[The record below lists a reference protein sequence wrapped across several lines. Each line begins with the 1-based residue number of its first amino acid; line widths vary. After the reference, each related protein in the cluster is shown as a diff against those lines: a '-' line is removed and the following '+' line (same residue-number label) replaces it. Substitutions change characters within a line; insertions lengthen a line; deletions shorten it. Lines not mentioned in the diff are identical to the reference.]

1 MQRKKYRWCVV
12 PQCRNTSKSSP
23 NKLFIDVPRKA
34 DIRRKWLDLARRN
47 HQNMSVTSPVY
58 FCEDHFDLPNDMENY
73 MRYHVMGYVKKITLK
88 PGCLPSKFHCQ
99 TDRVKTKPSKYSSHI
114 TAVTNQIL
122 TVIQEALEESKLQS
136 SKEQSIV
143 HIQNNTILDSCKCRM
158 IRSLASE
165 LIHGMKPDSE
175 IWANMKTHLE
185 SNKLLW
191 DHMKTVVLNKLKK
204 LYAAEDKN
212 ENLPANDRMSQADW
226 LLFDFALVHEKIDLI
241 ERDGMRSQTQD
252 LQPLIDLFE
261 LVTKFDIE
269 DRSGDSRAGAWTA
282 ATALYNSRGHQCS
295 PMLLQKRWYQLKEV
309 TRESLYE
316 YWYASR
322 VNSPSSAESIP
333 RPTKLQRAVAQKE
346 EKLKELK
353 RKRNRERQRAYYH
366 RQKDLKKNENK
377 IKKERKKKERPPKSN
392 AERQREFRQRKAEK
406 SYVDMK
412 KRKLCSNEENVV
424 QCRAVENTENVTI
437 QENQF
442 HSQQLHIYEQCN
454 ECITP
459 EVILHRNTGIPGDG
473 DCLFHSLISVLQ
485 LQIESCELRNQLRDS
500 PYLNSCHNPQEAY
513 KILSSTNDYGDL
525 DCLYL
530 FSKMYNQ
537 NVCVHYCFYNITT
550 KNEDTIFWH
559 FKANDTQNWIH
570 LHLREQHFTP
580 FYEVSDLLKPI
591 KDATQNEAH
600 VDANIQLLR
609 DNYDED
615 ATEDNHNNHEN
626 EIEIDRED
634 RIGENIMDFIVD
646 GTTPVYT
653 NYRKHSTS
661 HIDFYKD
668 FTGNSFG
675 HSCIICDRL
684 WWKRDLK
691 MSTSKHESILKTIL
705 QNYTPGEIV
714 QVCYTCYTSLEKE
727 KIPLMSTYNGF
738 AYPKIPSHLPTLN
751 LIEQRLISPR
761 IPFMQIRRLRHVN
774 DQYGIYAQ
782 IINVPI
788 EVDTMVKQLP
798 RNIQDDHCFYV
809 HLKKKLIHKTCHV
822 HGLVNNSHIEEWLS
836 YLVST
841 PLYIYHD
848 IKIDESFFTDNG
860 CTSQLNMDEISEHVP
875 IEDNLV
881 AQQQTL
887 LWNDDYFLS
896 LAPGEYNGI
905 SMDEHAEELSF
916 PTIYGGQFRTYRD
929 GVTVTPFMQATSE
942 LRRTDRR
949 ATDPQ
954 HLLYIAAKIMR
965 LRVSGCVNV
974 AFKHVGQG
982 TSITKE
988 TIESEEYINNCLETN
1003 LAFLRCIPNSAW
1015 FWSDRKKDL
1024 FAMIRQLGP
1033 PTAFMGLSANETG
1046 WENLLKLLYK
1056 LKNEGAEISDKFLA
1070 EMSYMYKAQLV
1081 NEDAVTCAIYFNKKV
1096 NCLLKVLQSKKRSP
1110 FGKHRVVHYFKR
1122 IEFQH
1127 LGSPHAHI
1135 LLWLENVPEDL
1146 LSNDPEVIKLIDEL
1160 VSVSASEASGN
1171 IKLVTHKHTS
1181 TCYKKMNPNKKQE
1194 CRFGAPFMPTKKTIY
1209 LIPMKDTDPDYSEAL
1224 FKEYKNRFK
1233 FIRNNL
1239 EYFDYTNF
1247 DEFYSHNYI
1256 ISDDHYYN
1264 IIRAGINRPKLFY
1277 KRTPAEKWHNTF
1289 NPFVLHH
1296 FKSNMDFQIILDEYA
1311 CATNVVEYANKHN
1324 RGISNLQRQIID
1336 IMDENPEFDIVDITN
1351 KMSIDI
1357 LQSVEM
1363 SAQEAAWYLLRE
1375 PVAKSSVATV
1385 YIPTVLPTERA
1396 RIRKSMKE
1404 LEALDDDCT
1413 NVGKENWFDKYEK
1426 RPEELRDVTLA
1437 QFVAKYYINK
1447 KGTYSKRDTA
1457 RIIRYK
1463 NYDMAENYND
1473 YRREMVLLHVP
1484 FQSEENDIIAE
1495 NKFIQIYEDNK
1506 DTILERKKEFESN
1519 LDIEKTLQI
1528 CTQLCRENDEE
1539 QEDEELLG
1547 AAHDDP
1553 IEIPDFNCIAQFNRD
1568 TVPKDILHNPALES
1582 SKDQK
1587 NHLLVL
1593 ENQLL
1598 EEMKSSEE
1606 LRGNMN
1612 THFETNR
1619 FPWGHQCSPM
1629 LLQKLCYQLKEVTR
1643 ESLYEYWYASRE
1655 NSPSSAESI
1664 QRPTKLQRAVAQK
1677 YPSIITSAF
1686 PEWRELIEKRLVIM
1700 SEDFEK
1706 ENWMN
1711 NAEASI
1717 DTESKPDLQVIE
1729 PFIEMIDVDQDL
1741 DSETREHGRRSEEN
1755 TETNGMIIEIKSE
1768 PRDFED
1774 LAEPLHTIKTPLL
1787 LYTGK
1792 TEQLTENETCNTD
1805 SGEDVVKTDKN
1816 INITPTLDYLR
1827 ETIEIVPKIAGVN
1840 GKVHDTH
1847 DSKDPTATKVCEDE
1861 AMLEE
1866 ATKCHRDAINDV
1878 SNAVDIQERTLQD
1891 TNTLLKSEMEEH
1903 LHLNIF
1909 DNLIEFADNK
1919 VQSIENDHVNTD
1931 STMAESTSSEES
1943 SNELIVQ
1950 VDYYH
1955 RHCSQLSASI
1965 ATTKNVCV
1973 TENQAS
1979 DLPSIA
1985 PGYPKTAVERM
1996 REYRA
2001 RKKKENQ
2008 ILNHSER
2015 KKSGAERVQ
2024 ECRARKKTKIQSAHS
2039 TMADSTSSE
2048 KSSNEFIVQADVNHR
2063 HCSQLSASIATTNNV
2078 CVTENQASDLPS
2090 IAPGYPKTAVERMR
2104 EYRARKKKENQILNH
2119 SKRKKSG
2126 AERAQECRARKKTKI
2141 QSAHSTMADST
2152 SSEKSSNEFIVQAD
2166 VNHRHC
2172 SQLSAS
2178 IATTNNVCVTENQAS
2193 DLPSIA
2199 PGYPKTAA
2207 ERMREYRAR
2216 KKKENQILN
2225 HSKRKKSGAER
2236 AQECRARKKTK
2247 IQSAKSKPDLE
2258 VIEPFIETIDVDQ
2271 DLDNETRKHRR
2282 RSEENTETNGVIIE
2296 IKSEPRD
2303 FEDLAD
2309 PLQTIK
2315 IPLLLYTGKTEQLIK
2330 NETCNTDSG
2339 EDVVKT
2345 DKNINIIPTLGYLR
2359 ETIENSN
2366 EEKAKLI
2373 EEIVPKIAGV
2383 NGKVHDTHDSKDL
2396 TATKVCEDEAMLEE
2410 ATKCHRD
2417 AINDASNAVDT
2428 QERNLQDTNT
2438 ILKSEMEEHLH
2449 LNIFDNVIEFAD
2461 NNFQSIENDHVNTAH
2476 VIQTKNDFTLRSQL
2490 SYKNGNSTPTFE
2502 SKCFKRL
2509 FDLKEDEMKMS
2520 KNNPHA
2526 CNENDS
2532 LKQLNISE
2540 IQTDVDKI
2548 TNRNN
2553 FDISN
2558 TMNNTLFLESKSGVQ
2573 SETRTDDSMKVKM
2586 SSHLFHKPRNRSYDP
2601 TQLCKNP
2608 DFNKKLKRLTDA
2620 FLSSPRNR
2628 VLLNACRPI
2637 TVDVMK
2643 AIESKLFNG
2652 TVYLKDCDQ
2661 LNSNVPDHGAVSDTA
2676 TRVPSTIASRSST
2689 NIRLVNPDHLMSLS
2703 KCYTLNLTQES
2714 CGDAMEINRKIN
2726 QPDITEVPCSNQCWL
2741 TIEVPSLT
2749 VRTNNESIAA
2759 TPELKSN
2766 LSCTEKETGI
2776 SSKKKPR
2783 KELSVVNDCILTH
2796 DILNKMLVKMDED
2809 EHNSSGHF
2817 WYIISDTEVK
2827 HIKYHV

>member
-1619 FPWGHQCSPM
+1619 FPWYKINRYHIKTVVLNKLKNAATALYNSRGHQCSPM

-1717 DTESKPDLQVIE
+1717 DTE
-1729 PFIEMIDVDQDL
+1729 
-1741 DSETREHGRRSEEN
+1741 
-1755 TETNGMIIEIKSE
+1755 
-1768 PRDFED
+1768 
-1774 LAEPLHTIKTPLL
+1774 
-1787 LYTGK
+1787 
-1792 TEQLTENETCNTD
+1792 
-1805 SGEDVVKTDKN
+1805 
-1816 INITPTLDYLR
+1816 
-1827 ETIEIVPKIAGVN
+1827 
-1840 GKVHDTH
+1840 
-1847 DSKDPTATKVCEDE
+1847 
-1861 AMLEE
+1861 
-1866 ATKCHRDAINDV
+1866 
-1878 SNAVDIQERTLQD
+1878 
-1891 TNTLLKSEMEEH
+1891 
-1903 LHLNIF
+1903 
-1909 DNLIEFADNK
+1909 
-1919 VQSIENDHVNTD
+1919 
-1931 STMAESTSSEES
+1931 
-1943 SNELIVQ
+1943 
-1950 VDYYH
+1950 
-1955 RHCSQLSASI
+1955 
-1965 ATTKNVCV
+1965 
-1973 TENQAS
+1973 
-1979 DLPSIA
+1979 
-1985 PGYPKTAVERM
+1985 
-1996 REYRA
+1996 
-2001 RKKKENQ
+2001 
-2008 ILNHSER
+2008 
-2015 KKSGAERVQ
+2015 
-2024 ECRARKKTKIQSAHS
+2024 
-2039 TMADSTSSE
+2039 
-2048 KSSNEFIVQADVNHR
+2048 
-2063 HCSQLSASIATTNNV
+2063 
-2078 CVTENQASDLPS
+2078 
-2090 IAPGYPKTAVERMR
+2090 
-2104 EYRARKKKENQILNH
+2104 
-2119 SKRKKSG
+2119 
-2126 AERAQECRARKKTKI
+2126 
-2141 QSAHSTMADST
+2141 
-2152 SSEKSSNEFIVQAD
+2152 
-2166 VNHRHC
+2166 
-2172 SQLSAS
+2172 
-2178 IATTNNVCVTENQAS
+2178 
-2193 DLPSIA
+2193 
-2199 PGYPKTAA
+2199 
-2207 ERMREYRAR
+2207 
-2216 KKKENQILN
+2216 
-2225 HSKRKKSGAER
+2225 
-2236 AQECRARKKTK
+2236 
-2247 IQSAKSKPDLE
+2247 SKPDLE

>member
-1 MQRKKYRWCVV
+1 MLFAFVWELHPPGYSCTRKICVYSV
-12 PQCRNTSKSSP
+12 LNMNIQSA
-23 NKLFIDVPRKA
+23 FI
-34 DIRRKWLDLARRN
+34 N
-47 HQNMSVTSPVY
+47 
-58 FCEDHFDLPNDMENY
+58 
-73 MRYHVMGYVKKITLK
+73 
-88 PGCLPSKFHCQ
+88 
-99 TDRVKTKPSKYSSHI
+99 
-114 TAVTNQIL
+114 
-122 TVIQEALEESKLQS
+122 EES
-136 SKEQSIV
+136 
-143 HIQNNTILDSCKCRM
+143 D
-158 IRSLASE
+158 
-165 LIHGMKPDSE
+165 
-175 IWANMKTHLE
+175 
-185 SNKLLW
+185 
-191 DHMKTVVLNKLKK
+191 
-204 LYAAEDKN
+204 
-212 ENLPANDRMSQADW
+212 
-226 LLFDFALVHEKIDLI
+226 EKI
-241 ERDGMRSQTQD
+241 
-252 LQPLIDLFE
+252 
-261 LVTKFDIE
+261 V
-269 DRSGDSRAGAWTA
+269 
-282 ATALYNSRGHQCS
+282 
-295 PMLLQKRWYQLKEV
+295 KE
-309 TRESLYE
+309 
-316 YWYASR
+316 
-322 VNSPSSAESIP
+322 N
-333 RPTKLQRAVAQKE
+333 E
-346 EKLKELK
+346 EENLKELK
-353 RKRNRERQRAYYH
+353 RKRKCERQRAYYH
-366 RQKDLKKNENK
+366 RQKDLKKNEE
-377 IKKERKKKERPPKSN
+377 KKKRKKVPKTN

-412 KRKLCSNEENVV
+412 RRKLCSNEENVV
-424 QCRAVENTENVTI
+424 QDRAVENTENVTL
-437 QENQF
+437 QENQ
-442 HSQQLHIYEQCN
+442 IYEQRN

-559 FKANDTQNWIH
+559 FRANDAQNWIH

-600 VDANIQLLR
+600 VDANIQLLH
-609 DNYDED
+609 DNYVED

-668 FTGNSFG
+668 FTSNSFG

-761 IPFMQIRRLRHVN
+761 LAFMQIRRLRHVN

-798 RNIQDDHCFYV
+798 RKIQDDHCFYV
-809 HLKKKLIHKTCHV
+809 HLKKKLIHKTSHV
-822 HGLVNNSHIEEWLS
+822 HGLVNKSHIEEWLS

-848 IKIDESFFTDNG
+848 IKIDESFFTDNER
-860 CTSQLNMDEISEHVP
+860 TSQLNMDEISEHVP

-896 LAPGEYNGI
+896 LAPGEYNRPASI
-905 SMDEHAEELSF
+905 LIDEHAEELSF

-954 HLLYIAAKIMR
+954 HLLYIAAKIMK

-982 TSITKE
+982 TSITKD

-1070 EMSYMYKAQLV
+1070 EISYMYKAQLV

-1110 FGKHRVVHYFKR
+1110 FGKYRVVHYFKR

-1194 CRFGAPFMPTKKTIY
+1194 CRFGAPFMPTKKTVY

-1224 FKEYKNRFK
+1224 FKEYKKRFK

-1277 KRTPAEKWHNTF
+1277 KRTPAEKWHNSF

-1311 CATNVVEYANKHN
+1311 CATYVVEYANKHN

-1336 IMDENPEFDIVDITN
+1336 IMDEHPEFDIVDITN
-1351 KMSIDI
+1351 KVSIDI

-1404 LEALDDDCT
+1404 LETLDDDCT

-1568 TVPKDILHNPALES
+1568 TVPKDILHNLALES
-1582 SKDQK
+1582 SKHQK

-1598 EEMKSSEE
+1598 EEMKSSKE
-1606 LRGNMN
+1606 LRGNMK

-1619 FPWGHQCSPM
+1619 FPWYKINRYHMKTVVLNKLKTLYAADDKSENVLAKDRMSQTDWIIFDFALVHEKIDLIEKDGMRCQTQDRQPLIDLFELVTKFDIEDRSGDSLAGAWTAATALYNSRGRQCSPM
-1629 LLQKLCYQLKEVTR
+1629 LLQKRWYQLKEVTR

-1664 QRPTKLQRAVAQK
+1664 QSATKLQRAVAQK

-1717 DTESKPDLQVIE
+1717 DTESQ
-1729 PFIEMIDVDQDL
+1729 
-1741 DSETREHGRRSEEN
+1741 
-1755 TETNGMIIEIKSE
+1755 
-1768 PRDFED
+1768 
-1774 LAEPLHTIKTPLL
+1774 
-1787 LYTGK
+1787 
-1792 TEQLTENETCNTD
+1792 
-1805 SGEDVVKTDKN
+1805 
-1816 INITPTLDYLR
+1816 
-1827 ETIEIVPKIAGVN
+1827 
-1840 GKVHDTH
+1840 
-1847 DSKDPTATKVCEDE
+1847 
-1861 AMLEE
+1861 
-1866 ATKCHRDAINDV
+1866 
-1878 SNAVDIQERTLQD
+1878 
-1891 TNTLLKSEMEEH
+1891 
-1903 LHLNIF
+1903 
-1909 DNLIEFADNK
+1909 
-1919 VQSIENDHVNTD
+1919 
-1931 STMAESTSSEES
+1931 
-1943 SNELIVQ
+1943 
-1950 VDYYH
+1950 
-1955 RHCSQLSASI
+1955 
-1965 ATTKNVCV
+1965 
-1973 TENQAS
+1973 
-1979 DLPSIA
+1979 
-1985 PGYPKTAVERM
+1985 
-1996 REYRA
+1996 
-2001 RKKKENQ
+2001 
-2008 ILNHSER
+2008 
-2015 KKSGAERVQ
+2015 
-2024 ECRARKKTKIQSAHS
+2024 
-2039 TMADSTSSE
+2039 
-2048 KSSNEFIVQADVNHR
+2048 
-2063 HCSQLSASIATTNNV
+2063 
-2078 CVTENQASDLPS
+2078 
-2090 IAPGYPKTAVERMR
+2090 
-2104 EYRARKKKENQILNH
+2104 
-2119 SKRKKSG
+2119 
-2126 AERAQECRARKKTKI
+2126 
-2141 QSAHSTMADST
+2141 
-2152 SSEKSSNEFIVQAD
+2152 
-2166 VNHRHC
+2166 
-2172 SQLSAS
+2172 
-2178 IATTNNVCVTENQAS
+2178 
-2193 DLPSIA
+2193 
-2199 PGYPKTAA
+2199 
-2207 ERMREYRAR
+2207 
-2216 KKKENQILN
+2216 
-2225 HSKRKKSGAER
+2225 
-2236 AQECRARKKTK
+2236 
-2247 IQSAKSKPDLE
+2247 PDLE

-2271 DLDNETRKHRR
+2271 DLVNETRKYRR
-2282 RSEENTETNGVIIE
+2282 RIEESSETNGKVIE
-2296 IKSEPRD
+2296 IKSEPTD
-2303 FEDLAD
+2303 FEDLID
-2309 PLQTIK
+2309 SLQNTK
-2315 IPLLLYTGKTEQLIK
+2315 IPLHTLYLHTGKTEKMIE
-2330 NETCNTDSG
+2330 NETCNNVSG

-2345 DKNINIIPTLGYLR
+2345 EKNKDISPNLDYLR

-2366 EEKAKLI
+2366 EAKTTLI

-2383 NGKVHDTHDSKDL
+2383 YGNVHDCQESKDPR
-2396 TATKVCEDEAMLEE
+2396 ATKVCEDEAMLEG
-2410 ATKCHRD
+2410 ATKCYRD
-2417 AINDASNAVDT
+2417 AINDVSKAVDT
-2428 QERNLQDTNT
+2428 QERILQDTNI
-2438 ILKSEMEEHLH
+2438 ILKSELEEQLH

-2461 NNFQSIENDHVNTAH
+2461 NKVQSIENDHVNTAN
-2476 VIQTKNDFTLRSQL
+2476 VIQTKNDLTLQSRL
-2490 SYKNGNSTPTFE
+2490 SCEHGNSTSTSE
-2502 SKCFKRL
+2502 LKYL
-2509 FDLKEDEMKMS
+2509 DLKEDAMKMS
-2520 KNNPHA
+2520 KNKPHG
-2526 CNENDS
+2526 CNLNDCS
-2532 LKQLNISE
+2532 KQLTIWE
-2540 IQTDVDKI
+2540 IQTDGSKI
-2548 TNRNN
+2548 TNPNN
-2553 FDISN
+2553 SGISN
-2558 TMNNTLFLESKSGVQ
+2558 TVNNTLFLESKSGAQ

-2586 SSHLFHKPRNRSYDP
+2586 CSYLFHKPRNRSYDP

-2608 DFNKKLKRLTDA
+2608 DFNKKLKRLTNA

-2661 LNSNVPDHGAVSDTA
+2661 LNSNVPDRGAVSDTA

-2689 NIRLVNPDHLMSLS
+2689 NIRLVNPNHLMSLS
-2703 KCYTLNLTQES
+2703 KCYTSNLTQES

-2749 VRTNNESIAA
+2749 VRTNNESITA
-2759 TPELKSN
+2759 TPELNSN
-2766 LSCTEKETGI
+2766 LSCTEKGTGI

-2796 DILNKMLVKMDED
+2796 DILNKMLVKMDEEEHFYNPSRVTLGASSRILKPSTNTSNPSD
-2809 EHNSSGHF
+2809 EIKICPCRSPAQNTTKIVSAVELLSERNYSAASDSPIVTEKILVDCECKIVEPVLAQEQYQTDQHEMIFMTSNVKTLVIEPIFNHAAEQSKQLIFLASLASQQTLDKRKEIDKSPDFIIENNYDITENIVKVDAISKPNKSVNNSPHTRSLLGH
-2817 WYIISDTEVK
+2817 IRKPRVKKISDILT
-2827 HIKYHV
+2827 

>member
-1 MQRKKYRWCVV
+1 
-12 PQCRNTSKSSP
+12 
-23 NKLFIDVPRKA
+23 
-34 DIRRKWLDLARRN
+34 
-47 HQNMSVTSPVY
+47 
-58 FCEDHFDLPNDMENY
+58 
-73 MRYHVMGYVKKITLK
+73 
-88 PGCLPSKFHCQ
+88 
-99 TDRVKTKPSKYSSHI
+99 
-114 TAVTNQIL
+114 
-122 TVIQEALEESKLQS
+122 
-136 SKEQSIV
+136 
-143 HIQNNTILDSCKCRM
+143 
-158 IRSLASE
+158 
-165 LIHGMKPDSE
+165 
-175 IWANMKTHLE
+175 
-185 SNKLLW
+185 
-191 DHMKTVVLNKLKK
+191 
-204 LYAAEDKN
+204 
-212 ENLPANDRMSQADW
+212 
-226 LLFDFALVHEKIDLI
+226 
-241 ERDGMRSQTQD
+241 
-252 LQPLIDLFE
+252 
-261 LVTKFDIE
+261 
-269 DRSGDSRAGAWTA
+269 
-282 ATALYNSRGHQCS
+282 
-295 PMLLQKRWYQLKEV
+295 ML
-309 TRESLYE
+309 
-316 YWYASR
+316 
-322 VNSPSSAESIP
+322 
-333 RPTKLQRAVAQKE
+333 
-346 EKLKELK
+346 
-353 RKRNRERQRAYYH
+353 
-366 RQKDLKKNENK
+366 
-377 IKKERKKKERPPKSN
+377 
-392 AERQREFRQRKAEK
+392 
-406 SYVDMK
+406 
-412 KRKLCSNEENVV
+412 
-424 QCRAVENTENVTI
+424 
-437 QENQF
+437 
-442 HSQQLHIYEQCN
+442 
-454 ECITP
+454 
-459 EVILHRNTGIPGDG
+459 
-473 DCLFHSLISVLQ
+473 
-485 LQIESCELRNQLRDS
+485 
-500 PYLNSCHNPQEAY
+500 
-513 KILSSTNDYGDL
+513 
-525 DCLYL
+525 
-530 FSKMYNQ
+530 
-537 NVCVHYCFYNITT
+537 
-550 KNEDTIFWH
+550 
-559 FKANDTQNWIH
+559 
-570 LHLREQHFTP
+570 
-580 FYEVSDLLKPI
+580 
-591 KDATQNEAH
+591 TQNEAH
-600 VDANIQLLR
+600 VDANIQLLH
-609 DNYDED
+609 DNYVED

-668 FTGNSFG
+668 FTSNSFG

-761 IPFMQIRRLRHVN
+761 LAFMQIRRLRHVN

-798 RNIQDDHCFYV
+798 RKIQDDHCFYV
-809 HLKKKLIHKTCHV
+809 HLKKKLIHKTSHV
-822 HGLVNNSHIEEWLS
+822 HGLVNKSHIEEWLS

-848 IKIDESFFTDNG
+848 IKIDESFFTDNER
-860 CTSQLNMDEISEHVP
+860 TSQLNMDEISEHVP

-896 LAPGEYNGI
+896 LAPGEYNRPASI
-905 SMDEHAEELSF
+905 LIDEHAEELSF

-954 HLLYIAAKIMR
+954 HLLYIAAKIMK

-982 TSITKE
+982 TSITKD

-1070 EMSYMYKAQLV
+1070 EISYMYKAQLV

-1194 CRFGAPFMPTKKTIY
+1194 CRFGAPFMPTKKTVY

-1277 KRTPAEKWHNTF
+1277 KRTPAEKWHNSF

-1336 IMDENPEFDIVDITN
+1336 IMDEHPEFDIVDITN
-1351 KMSIDI
+1351 KVSIDI

-1404 LEALDDDCT
+1404 LETLDDDCT

-1568 TVPKDILHNPALES
+1568 TVPKDILHNLALES
-1582 SKDQK
+1582 SKHQK

-1598 EEMKSSEE
+1598 EEMKSSKE
-1606 LRGNMN
+1606 LRGNMK

-1619 FPWGHQCSPM
+1619 FPWYKINRYHMKTVVLNKLKTLYAADDKSENVLAKDRMSQTDWIIFDFALVHEKIDLIEKDGMRCQTQDRQPLIDLFELVTKFDIEDRSGDSLAGAWTAATALYNSRGRQCSPM
-1629 LLQKLCYQLKEVTR
+1629 LLQKRWYQLKEVTR

-1664 QRPTKLQRAVAQK
+1664 QSATKLQRAVAQK

-1931 STMAESTSSEES
+1931 
-1943 SNELIVQ
+1943 
-1950 VDYYH
+1950 
-1955 RHCSQLSASI
+1955 
-1965 ATTKNVCV
+1965 
-1973 TENQAS
+1973 
-1979 DLPSIA
+1979 
-1985 PGYPKTAVERM
+1985 
-1996 REYRA
+1996 
-2001 RKKKENQ
+2001 
-2008 ILNHSER
+2008 
-2015 KKSGAERVQ
+2015 
-2024 ECRARKKTKIQSAHS
+2024 
-2039 TMADSTSSE
+2039 
-2048 KSSNEFIVQADVNHR
+2048 
-2063 HCSQLSASIATTNNV
+2063 
-2078 CVTENQASDLPS
+2078 
-2090 IAPGYPKTAVERMR
+2090 
-2104 EYRARKKKENQILNH
+2104 
-2119 SKRKKSG
+2119 
-2126 AERAQECRARKKTKI
+2126 
-2141 QSAHSTMADST
+2141 STMADST

-2509 FDLKEDEMKMS
+2509 FDLKEDEMKLS

-2558 TMNNTLFLESKSGVQ
+2558 TMNNTLFLESTSGAQ